1 MNFDTID
8 PHLSKLR
15 ISEGGKHIS
24 RNAASSRPTRNEED
38 LIARSTRRRE
48 FIKENCEE
56 LRRYHHTDAR
66 EPVAEIGGGEV
77 VRTGTCRMRKLW
89 DFDSTDADMNN
100 NISKNNSELM
110 PRLSMEDNKST
121 WTAKDIRR
129 EHRQTVTRQVRQDIL
144 EMEQGMRRWM
154 HLYNPREDGTSV
166 VLSERDDGGHRE
178 DGVELRLTIS
188 NEENETSN
196 YVKSAEDGYGKLP
209 SPSKA
214 GRKPY
219 IGMNE
224 EYQSLSLTQT
234 NSHECASTSTAKIGN
249 VTNERAARLQRIR
262 ELNKQ
267 NYKEREAN
275 ESESVTRR
283 VDTVDEI
290 MPPVP
295 RYYSIIRERNERI
308 AATREANESS

>member
-1 MNFDTID
+1 M
-8 PHLSKLR
+8 
-15 ISEGGKHIS
+15 
-24 RNAASSRPTRNEED
+24 
-38 LIARSTRRRE
+38 RRR
-48 FIKENCEE
+48 
-56 LRRYHHTDAR
+56 
-66 EPVAEIGGGEV
+66 
-77 VRTGTCRMRKLW
+77 
-89 DFDSTDADMNN
+89 
-100 NISKNNSELM
+100 
-110 PRLSMEDNKST
+110 
-121 WTAKDIRR
+121 
-129 EHRQTVTRQVRQDIL
+129 
-144 EMEQGMRRWM
+144 M

-166 VLSERDDGGHRE
+166 VVSERDDGGHRE

-234 NSHECASTSTAKIGN
+234 NSHECASTASTSTAKIGN